1 MAELR
6 KNPEG
11 IFFSAIGL
19 LEKTTTFSFLF
30 TFFSVAKSRWPEL
43 CFTKKEAFKVV
54 VGELVVPQGWI
65 MEDVLHK
72 HAIRSRLYTARLIVR
87 YLIDI

>member
-30 TFFSVAKSRWPEL
+30 TFFSVARSGWPKL
-43 CFTKKEAFKVV
+43 CFTKKDELKLV
-54 VGELVVPQGWI
+54 VGELVVPKGRI
-65 MEDVLHK
+65 MEEVLHK